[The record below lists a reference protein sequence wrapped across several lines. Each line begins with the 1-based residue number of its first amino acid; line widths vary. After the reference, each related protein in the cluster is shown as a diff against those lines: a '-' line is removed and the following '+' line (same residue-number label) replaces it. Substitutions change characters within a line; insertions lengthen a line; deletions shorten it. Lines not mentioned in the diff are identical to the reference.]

1 MHGLLAIGNVRR
13 DLSLEQRRVVLRIVI
28 WLPPEQP
35 YNGAVWGCVYVD
47 SVLNKDGNKLGVDYC
62 FCFFII
68 IIIIETFNGNVKMCG
83 EIFVSGIMSMKIYN
97 RQQYSGSR

>member
-1 MHGLLAIGNVRR
+1 MHGLLAIGNVRW

-62 FCFFII
+62 FCFLLLLLLLL
-68 IIIIETFNGNVKMCG
+68 KH
-83 EIFVSGIMSMKIYN
+83 SMEMLKCVGKYLSAESC
-97 RQQYSGSR
+97 Q